1 MKKIKKQLFVF
12 PPGMV
17 GSLLATAL
25 GALVP
30 AIQNNFGLSKAGVGL
45 ISTMQNAG
53 ALGALI
59 LCFCLLSGLN
69 KARVLLISYTFNAI
83 GLIALGL
90 TNNTYVLY
98 TLFLMIGLF
107 NMVSG
112 TLANSLM
119 AEGQQGKSSLLVSL
133 LHGVWSLM
141 AAFGSF
147 YVLIFGGDFSKSF
160 IWLGILMLGA
170 LAISTLGLIGDV
182 RQPMLQDRSK
192 MGSVKKLWSMCKY
205 KGMAALMMI
214 GFFTTVVR
222 VAFTFFIKG
231 YIQDLG
237 GEGLVG
243 AFVLGVLY
251 LGMFA
256 GRFLYGNLSHLISP
270 NKIMFISNVL
280 GLGMF
285 TFMLFAENMT
295 AITVLMAIGSIC
307 ISINIPI
314 IIAKAFEIVP
324 GDTTGATSLIFS
336 SVVLGGVAGP
346 PLIGLLGDLF
356 TTQLSLLLCV
366 ATLIT
371 VIVLSF
377 RMMEQEKFLTSVN
390 PVRH

>member
-30 AIQNNFGLSKAGVGL
+30 VIKTNFGLSDAGVGL

-98 TLFLMIGLF
+98 TLFLMTGLF

-182 RQPMLQDRSK
+182 RQSMLQDRSK

-205 KGMAALMMI
+205 KGMAALMII

-237 GEGLVG
+237 GVGLVG

-280 GLGMF
+280 GLLLF
-285 TFMLFAENMT
+285 TFMLFADSMT
-295 AITVLMAIGSIC
+295 AIIVLMALGSLC
-307 ISINIPI
+307 ISINVPI
-314 IIAKAFEIVP
+314 IIAKAFDIVP

-336 SVVLGGVAGP
+336 SVVLGGIVGP

-356 TTQLSLLLCV
+356 TTRLSLLLCV

-377 RMMEQEKFLTSVN
+377 RMMEQEKLLTSAS